1 MYKSNHFCLYSTN
14 NQKKQIYKIF
24 VFIGILLSFFAFLF
38 WLFFMVI
45 SSRRPNYIFSISSA
59 GVDCSKRE
67 YSLYYE
73 KDDVKYYS
81 ACYDKVNV
89 REEKFIF
96 KKTDDIKKYID
107 NGQLLSILQKFDM
120 DKWQY
125 SEGIQTDYYVL
136 DSSKSLIIT
145 RCSSD
150 SYDTYYFHRSVDGY
164 FCQYFVDFDIQQL

>member
-1 MYKSNHFCLYSTN
+1 MENK
-14 NQKKQIYKIF
+14 IYIF
-24 VFIGILLSFFAFLF
+24 VTTGIVLGVFALLF
-38 WLFFMVI
+38 WIFFVVI
-45 SSRRPNYIFSISSA
+45 SSHRPNYTFSISTT
-59 GVDCSKRE
+59 GDDCSKRE

-120 DKWQY
+120 DKWKY
-125 SEGIQTDYYVL
+125 SEGVQTDYYVL
-136 DSSKSLIIT
+136 DSSKNLIIT
-145 RCSSD
+145 RCSTETR
-150 SYDTYYFHRSVDGY
+150 DTYYFHRGTDGY
-164 FCQYFVDFDIQQL
+164 FCQYFVDFNIRQE

>member
-1 MYKSNHFCLYSTN
+1 MYKSNHFRLYSTN

-59 GVDCSKRE
+59 DVDCSKRE

-164 FCQYFVDFDIQQL
+164 FCQYFVDFDIQ

>member
-1 MYKSNHFCLYSTN
+1 
-14 NQKKQIYKIF
+14 
-24 VFIGILLSFFAFLF
+24 
-38 WLFFMVI
+38 MVI
-45 SSRRPNYIFSISSA
+45 SSRRPNYIFSISSV

-164 FCQYFVDFDIQQL
+164 FCQYFVDFDIQ

>member
-1 MYKSNHFCLYSTN
+1 MYKSNRFRLYSTN

-45 SSRRPNYIFSISSA
+45 SSRRPNYIFSISSV

-164 FCQYFVDFDIQQL
+164 FCQYFVDFDIQ

>member
-1 MYKSNHFCLYSTN
+1 MYKSNHFRLYSTN

-45 SSRRPNYIFSISSA
+45 SSRRSNYIFSISSA

-164 FCQYFVDFDIQQL
+164 FCQYFVDFDIQ

>member
-1 MYKSNHFCLYSTN
+1 MGD
-14 NQKKQIYKIF
+14 KKYIF
-24 VFIGILLSFFAFLF
+24 ITIGIVLGVFAFLF
-38 WLFFMVI
+38 WIFFVVI
-45 SSRRPNYIFSISSA
+45 SSRRPNYTFSISTT
-59 GVDCSKRE
+59 GDDCSKRE

-120 DKWQY
+120 DKWKY
-125 SEGIQTDYYVL
+125 SEGVQTDYYVL
-136 DSSKSLIIT
+136 DSSKNLIIT
-145 RCSSD
+145 RCSSE
-150 SYDTYYFHRSVDGY
+150 SYDTYYFHRGVDGY
-164 FCQYFVDFDIQQL
+164 FCQYFVDFHIH

>member
-45 SSRRPNYIFSISSA
+45 SSRRPNYIFSISSV

-164 FCQYFVDFDIQQL
+164 FCQYFVDFDIQ

>member
-1 MYKSNHFCLYSTN
+1 MYKSNHFRLYSTN

-120 DKWQY
+120 DKWKY

-164 FCQYFVDFDIQQL
+164 FCQYFVDFDIQ

>member
-1 MYKSNHFCLYSTN
+1 MYKSNHFRLYSTN

-164 FCQYFVDFDIQQL
+164 FCQYFVDFDIQ

>member
-1 MYKSNHFCLYSTN
+1 MYKSNHFRLYSTN

-45 SSRRPNYIFSISSA
+45 SSRRPNYIFSISSV

-164 FCQYFVDFDIQQL
+164 FCQYFVDFDIQ